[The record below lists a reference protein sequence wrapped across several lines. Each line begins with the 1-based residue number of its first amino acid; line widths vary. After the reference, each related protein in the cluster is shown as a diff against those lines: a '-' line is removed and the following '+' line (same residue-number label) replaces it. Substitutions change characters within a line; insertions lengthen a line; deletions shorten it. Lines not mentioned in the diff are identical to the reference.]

1 MTSQHVLAREVAFR
15 RIAVLSL
22 ALFLGCGGGLV
33 QDPLEPPAKKFGSV
47 VQLTIHNND
56 FNDAVIYATWSGF
69 GRRRVG
75 TVTGKTS
82 KTLTFDCESHSIRI
96 EADFIAGRSF
106 TTDEIEVYEGDHLDL
121 VIQSDALGDG

>member
-33 QDPLEPPAKKFGSV
+33 QDPLEAVEKFGSV
-47 VQLTIHNND
+47 VQLTVHNND
-56 FNDAVIYATWSGF
+56 FNDAVIYAMWSGF

-75 TVTGKTS
+75 MVTGKTS
-82 KTLTFDCESHSIRI
+82 KTFTFDLESHSIRI

-106 TTDEIEVYEGDHLDL
+106 TTDEIDMFEGDHLDL

>member
-33 QDPLEPPAKKFGSV
+33 QDPLEPVEKFDSV

-56 FNDAVIYATWSGF
+56 FKDAVIYTMWVGF

-75 TVTGKTS
+75 MVTGKTS
-82 KTLTFDCESHSIRI
+82 ETFTFDLESHSIRI

-106 TTDEIEVYEGDHLDL
+106 TTDELDVREGDHLDL
-121 VIQSDALGDG
+121 VIQSDF

>member
-33 QDPLEPPAKKFGSV
+33 QDPLAPVEKFDSV

-56 FNDAVIYATWSGF
+56 FKDAVIYTMWVGF

-75 TVTGKTS
+75 MVTGKTS
-82 KTLTFDCESHSIRI
+82 ETFTFDLESHSIRI

-106 TTDEIEVYEGDHLDL
+106 TTDELDVREGDHLDL
-121 VIQSDALGDG
+121 VIQSDF

>member
-33 QDPLEPPAKKFGSV
+33 QDPLEPVEKFGSV